1 MAKPAQQIELPPPK
15 HVHPLEIGHWYDE
28 TRHKPGL
35 FLPLS
40 VLWVISSIADR
51 DGVANMEHIKSV
63 VVNQTV
69 LFEAL
74 NILGVLGYIRN
85 EHAHIRIIHT
95 PASKA

>member
-1 MAKPAQQIELPPPK
+1 MAKQQPLDPPPR
-15 HVHPLEIGHWYDE
+15 HTHPTTLVGWYE
-28 TRHKPGL
+28 EARHKPGL
-35 FLPLS
+35 FMPLS

-51 DGVANMEHIKSV
+51 DGVAGMEHIKSV

-85 EHAHIRIIHT
+85 EHARVVINHT